1 MCTGLAATSVK
12 MMRAGSTPLAAAS
25 CTSNEVQK
33 VQFLDLGGSLSFGA
47 ELVEA
52 SVLLSCLAVLLPIAY
67 L

>member
-33 VQFLDLGGSLSFGA
+33 VRFLDLGGLSFGA
-47 ELVEA
+47 ESIEA
-52 SVLLSCLAVLLPIAY
+52 SVLLSWPAVLLPVAY